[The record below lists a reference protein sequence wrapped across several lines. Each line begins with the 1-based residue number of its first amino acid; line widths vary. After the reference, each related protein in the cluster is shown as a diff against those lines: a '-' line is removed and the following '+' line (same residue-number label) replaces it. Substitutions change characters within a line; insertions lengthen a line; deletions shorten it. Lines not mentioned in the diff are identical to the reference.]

1 MRIDPLPIEVFR
13 LSGARVTQKLASIWF
28 ARPPTSKERTLNS
41 TPPVK
46 FVLRPAEIV
55 DACGAAI
62 HTTPILIFWRC
73 SCEFHVD
80 NF

>member
-1 MRIDPLPIEVFR
+1 MRR
-13 LSGARVTQKLASIWF
+13 LQKSFLDYPALLAQNSPRSWF
-28 ARPPTSKERTLNS
+28 ARPPTSKERTPNS

-55 DACGAAI
+55 DACGTAV
-62 HTTPILIFWRC
+62 HTTPILICWRC